1 MILQKPN
8 FLRSHPSRSHQA
20 TPPAPRFESSGC
32 SPNGALGERNAN
44 CSHNLKVANPARLV
58 PLTFSG
64 GSDAKRRW
72 GDGTEKCSTF
82 QSAPQRG
89 PGAAPRHAF
98 GDFRRETKVTRV
110 PSMARPCSRGAPPRG
125 ECRGAAPLAYRATQG
140 PPPLQSPRGGPQSPS
155 TYTPKR
161 TKSCIPTCNSGKEKN
176 KKRKPPCFSAGP
188 VLYSI

>member
-1 MILQKPN
+1 MPVI
-8 FLRSHPSRSHQA
+8 
-20 TPPAPRFESSGC
+20 PAPRFESSRC
-32 SPNGALGERNAN
+32 SPDGASGEGKANSCATSKWQIQLSQCRLPFLGGTALAPLGGMIMPPNGVQG
-44 CSHNLKVANPARLV
+44 
-58 PLTFSG
+58 
-64 GSDAKRRW
+64 
-72 GDGTEKCSTF
+72 
-82 QSAPQRG
+82 QR
-89 PGAAPRHAF
+89 PWHAF

-140 PPPLQSPRGGPQSPS
+140 PPSLQKSPRGGPQSPS

-161 TKSCIPTCNSGKEKN
+161 TKSCIPTCNPGKEKN